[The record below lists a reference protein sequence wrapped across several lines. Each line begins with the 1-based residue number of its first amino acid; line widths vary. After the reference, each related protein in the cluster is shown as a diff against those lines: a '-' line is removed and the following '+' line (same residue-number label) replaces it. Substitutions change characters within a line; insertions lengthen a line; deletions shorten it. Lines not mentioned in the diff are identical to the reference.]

1 MRASALFA
9 LLASSAGLVAA
20 VPPAS
25 AAKAAGLRLI
35 KTSPEDKGA
44 WVTEEQKITR
54 YRNKRIGFVDI
65 TDITVNGADR
75 NQDASVLTALS
86 NPDGAPAR
94 SDFSAEAVGYPT
106 TVSHQTQ
113 VNSLLSQVSTT
124 NPKSWLLTLTNFYN
138 RYYKSSYG
146 TQAGTWLYDTI
157 VSVASANSAITVTKF
172 THSWNQPSIIAK
184 IPGTSSNL
192 IIVSA
197 HYDSTG
203 GSSTARGPGAD
214 DNGSGVVV
222 ILEALRVLANAKFA
236 PKDTLEFHF
245 YSAEEGGLL
254 GSAAVFSSYKSAGK
268 SVYAVMNQDMAG
280 YSPSGKISIY
290 TDYVDS
296 SLTAYTRVI
305 ATAYTGETTSDRCGY
320 GCSDHASARS
330 NGFPAAYVCDE
341 PIDTATPYLHS
352 SKDAYSTI
360 MWDAILRHAKFTT
373 AFLVEASYL

>member
-1 MRASALFA
+1 MDL
-9 LLASSAGLVAA
+9 
-20 VPPAS
+20 
-25 AAKAAGLRLI
+25 LRLI
-35 KTSPEDKGA
+35 IESLA
-44 WVTEEQKITR
+44 
-54 YRNKRIGFVDI
+54 
-65 TDITVNGADR
+65 VNG
-75 NQDASVLTALS
+75 S
-86 NPDGAPAR
+86 NFLYYLPQ
-94 SDFSAEAVGYPT
+94 AVTYPT
-106 TVSHQTQ
+106 AVSHQTQ

-124 NPKSWLLTLTNFYN
+124 NPQSWLLTLTNFYN
-138 RYYKSSYG
+138 RYYKSTYG

-172 THSWNQPSIIAK
+172 THSWSQPSIIAK

-192 IIVSA
+192 VIVSA

-280 YSPSGKISIY
+280 YHSGKMRIRTFNISIY
-290 TDYVDS
+290 TDYVDT

-305 ATAYTGETTSDRCGY
+305 ATAYTGATTSDTCGY

-341 PIDTATPYLHS
+341 PMDTATPYLHS
-352 SKDAYSTI
+352 SSDAYSTI
-360 MWDAILRHAKFTT
+360 MWDAVLRHAKFTT

>member
-1 MRASALFA
+1 MRASALLT
-9 LLASSAGLVAA
+9 LLASSAGFVAA
-20 VPPAS
+20 VPPAG

-35 KTSPEDKGA
+35 KTSPGDKGT
-44 WVTEEQKITR
+44 WVTEEQKITQ

-65 TDITVNGADR
+65 TDIT
-75 NQDASVLTALS
+75 DASVLTALS
-86 NPDGAPAR
+86 NPDGAPAK
-94 SDFSAEAVGYPT
+94 SDFSAQAVTYPT
-106 TVSHQTQ
+106 AVSHQTQ

-124 NPKSWLLTLTNFYN
+124 NPQSWLLTLTNFYN
-138 RYYKSSYG
+138 RYYKSTYG

-172 THSWNQPSIIAK
+172 THSWSQPSIIAK

-192 IIVSA
+192 VIVSA

-290 TDYVDS
+290 TDYVDT

-305 ATAYTGETTSDRCGY
+305 ATAYTGATTSDKCGY

-341 PIDTATPYLHS
+341 PMDTATPYLHS
-352 SKDAYSTI
+352 SSDAYSTI
-360 MWDAILRHAKFTT
+360 MWDAVLRHAKFTT
-373 AFLVEASYL
+373 AFLAEASYL